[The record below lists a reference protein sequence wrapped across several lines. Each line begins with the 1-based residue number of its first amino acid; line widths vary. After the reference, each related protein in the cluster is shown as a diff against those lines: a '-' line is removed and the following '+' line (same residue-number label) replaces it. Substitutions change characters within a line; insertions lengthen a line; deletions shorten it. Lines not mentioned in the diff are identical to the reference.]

1 MISPAYLAK
10 MIDDQRARN
19 AARTTTPVSTL
30 SSSET
35 VTADV
40 RRAA

>member
-10 MIDDQRARN
+10 MIEDQRARN
-19 AARTTTPVSTL
+19 AARMTATVSTL
-30 SSSET
+30 SSAET

-40 RRAA
+40 QRAA